1 MKRLMVSSFW
11 KIVKQSPRSLFRYWI
26 QEHGQTINYE
36 QPVKKVITLYCFY
49 SSEKKQKT
57 FWQQLNK
64 FSFGNLSGTHYHYAI
79 LSMLD
84 KLFWAVFTRIK
95 YCRHVIS
102 CKENKVLEK
111 DWWEL
116 YYKQTRKR
124 AFISGC
130 NLAVVSN
137 WTSSQI

>member
-1 MKRLMVSSFW
+1 MVSSFW
-11 KIVKQSPRSLFRYWI
+11 KIVKQSQRSLFRNSI

-49 SSEKKQKT
+49 SSDKKQKT
-57 FWQQLNK
+57 FWQQFNK
-64 FSFGNLSGTHYHYAI
+64 FSFGNLTGTTHYHYAI
-79 LSMLD
+79 LPMLD
-84 KLFWAVFTRIK
+84 KLSGVIFTRIK

-102 CKENKVLEK
+102 CEENKVLEK

-130 NLAVVSN
+130 NLAVVWN